1 MTWVGFELS
10 LLGFMPMFTGT
21 SLVVEGLVKYFL
33 TQARGSSLF
42 MISFIVNIDVYS
54 IILLIS
60 GISIKIGVFPFYQ
73 WVPIVM
79 TSLSW
84 GGCLLL
90 STVQKLPPV
99 LVLVNQREEL
109 SAFMLVTGAFRVLV
123 RGVLGY
129 NQSYMRALMAYSS
142 ISHMG

>member
-1 MTWVGFELS
+1 
-10 LLGFMPMFTGT
+10 MPIFTGT

-33 TQARGSSLF
+33 TQASGSSLF
-42 MISFIVNIDVYS
+42 MISFLLNRDVYS
-54 IILLIS
+54 VILLLA

-73 WVPIVM
+73 WVPMVI

-90 STVQKLPPV
+90 STVQKLPPLFV
-99 LVLVNQREEL
+99 LINQREEL
-109 SAFMLVTGAFRVLV
+109 GVYIIVLGALSVLIS
-123 RGVLGY
+123 GVLGY
-129 NQSYMRALMAYSS
+129 NQRYMRSLMAYSS